1 MSTTTRFALFGAGF
15 WSAYQLA
22 AWRELGVGGSAAE
35 CVAVCDVDRTR
46 AEALAARFGVPA
58 VYDDP
63 AELFAR
69 EPSLGFVDIVTGV
82 ESHRPLTLRAASHG
96 VPVICQKP
104 LAPSLELAREMAR
117 ACREAGVPLL
127 VHENWRWQAPL
138 REVRRVLDAG
148 TVGTPFRARI
158 ELVSGFT
165 PWVNQPALRELEQF
179 VLTDIGTHIL
189 DVARFLFGEA
199 ERLYCETDR
208 TLPEQLRGENV
219 ATVTLRMNGG
229 RTTVVC
235 GLAYA
240 ATPLERECFPE
251 TLVFVEGDRGSL
263 EIAPGCTVR
272 VTTAEG
278 THARRVRPPR
288 YGWANPD
295 YDLIH
300 ASMVPCLGNLLGA
313 LRGDGVP
320 AETTAE
326 DNLRTLEL
334 VFGAYASAQR
344 GQAVTLPSTASA

>member
-1 MSTTTRFALFGAGF
+1 MSTMRFALFGAGF

-22 AWRELGVGGSAAE
+22 AWGEHPGVE
-35 CVAVCDVDRTR
+35 CMAVCDVDRTR
-46 AEALAARFGVPA
+46 AETLAARFGVPA

-63 AELFAR
+63 AELFAG
-69 EPSLGFVDIVTGV
+69 EPALSFVDVVTGV
-82 ESHRPLTLRAASHG
+82 EGHAPLVLLAARHG

-104 LAPSLELAREMAR
+104 LAPSLEAAREMAR

-138 REVRRVLDAG
+138 REARRILDAN
-148 TVGTPFRARI
+148 VIGTPFRARL

-179 VLTDIGTHIL
+179 ILTDIGTHLL

-199 ERLYCETDR
+199 ERLHCETAC
-208 TLPEQLRGENV
+208 TLPELRGENV

-229 RTTVVC
+229 QTTVVC
-235 GLAYA
+235 GMAYA
-240 ATPLERECFPE
+240 GTPLERECFPE
-251 TLVFVEGDRGSL
+251 TLAFIEADRGSL
-263 EIAPGCTVR
+263 EVAPGCSVR
-272 VTTAEG
+272 TTTAGG
-278 THARRVRPPR
+278 THVRRVRPPR

-300 ASMVPCLGNLLGA
+300 ASMVPCLGNLLRD
-313 LRGDGVP
+313 LREGTT

-334 VFGAYASAQR
+334 VFGAYESARR
-344 GQAVTLPSTASA
+344 GQTVTLPLPDR

>member
-1 MSTTTRFALFGAGF
+1 MSTMRFALFGAGF

-22 AWRELGVGGSAAE
+22 AWQELGGVE
-35 CVAVCDVDRTR
+35 CVAICDVDRAR
-46 AEALAARFGVPA
+46 ADALAARFGVPA
-58 VYDDP
+58 AYDDP
-63 AELFAR
+63 ETLLAR
-69 EPSLGFVDIVTGV
+69 ETPGFVDIVTGV
-82 ESHRPLTLRAASHG
+82 DSHRPLTLLAARHG

-104 LAPSLELAREMAR
+104 LAPSLDEAREMAQ
-117 ACREAGVPLL
+117 ACRTANVPLL

-138 REVRRVLDAG
+138 REARRVLDAG
-148 TVGTPFRARI
+148 TIGTPFRARI

-179 VLTDIGTHIL
+179 ILTDIGTHIL

-199 ERLYCETDR
+199 ERLGCETHR
-208 TLPEQLRGENV
+208 TLPELRGENV

-229 RTTVVC
+229 QTTVVC
-235 GLAYA
+235 AMAYA

-251 TLVFVEGDRGSL
+251 TLVFIEGNRGSL
-263 EIAPGCTVR
+263 EIAPGCSVR
-272 VTTAEG
+272 TTTADG
-278 THARRVRPPR
+278 THAHRVRPPR

-300 ASMVPCLGNLLGA
+300 ASMVPCLGNLLGR
-313 LRGDGVP
+313 LRGDAP

-334 VFGAYASAQR
+334 VFGAYESAR
-344 GQAVTLPSTASA
+344 TGQAVPLPLPDR